1 MRPLWIVLLAL
12 AFPAAAKA
20 PQQAKATPDAS
31 HASCR
36 PDPAR
41 LQGICNDV
49 YSRTEDN
56 GDPENWGYAY
66 ERKIYDAAC
75 VSFEHDTSATARAKI
90 QALWIN
96 NPERFRCD
104 ATNFRV
110 SNGNILKYA
119 IEMRTYPLVDNAVRA
134 WRLDLNLVDPSDQST
149 LLDFVE
155 SKVAQT
161 SEPTT
166 RKTLRAYWSVLRNAG
181 ANRCREVRD
190 PGLCKPVS
198 QRPEYIEAVAE
209 VEAFH
214 QSEIERMQTL
224 RSTQER

>member
-1 MRPLWIVLLAL
+1 MRPLWFVMLAL
-12 AFPAAAKA
+12 AFPVAAKA
-20 PQQAKATPDAS
+20 PQQAKATSDAS

-41 LQGICNDV
+41 LRGICNDV

-56 GDPENWGYAY
+56 GDPENWSYAY

-75 VSFEHDTSATARAKI
+75 VSFERDTGATARTKI

-96 NPERFRCD
+96 NPEHFRCD

-110 SNGNILKYA
+110 SKGNILKYA
-119 IEMRTYPLVDNAVRA
+119 IEMRTYPLVDNAIRS

-155 SKVAQT
+155 TKIAQT
-161 SEPTT
+161 SELAT
-166 RKTLRAYWSVLRNAG
+166 RQTLRNYWSTLRFAG
-181 ANRCREVRD
+181 AKRCREIRD
-190 PGLCKPVS
+190 PARCKPLS
-198 QRPEYIEAVAE
+198 QHLENVAAVAE

-214 QSEIERMQTL
+214 QSEIKRKQGL
-224 RSTQER
+224 RSTTDK